1 MNLRI
6 NTVKTGV
13 LAAAMAAL
21 TSCADAGIAE
31 KAKQNAIPYL
41 TAKELLEAENT
52 VKIIDGSTDAGYV
65 HQVTYWDSILAEHKI
80 KDAYYDGKKYAIDA
94 YNGLNPEKKEYPL
107 SLSKPMFEV
116 NAHDVTVIKENLKN
130 QVAEYL
136 SAKEFNNLRDNEPSS
151 LRDFGNVDFFNDA
164 KFWNDIR
171 NTFRQREAF
180 DKGVKDA
187 NDSLEIRKL
196 PDLNGLTIS
205 K

>member
-1 MNLRI
+1 MNLRV
-6 NTVKTGV
+6 NTIKTGV
-13 LAAAMAAL
+13 VAAAMAAL

-41 TAKELLEAENT
+41 TAKELLEAEKT
-52 VKIIDGSTDAGYV
+52 ASTLDGSTDAGYV

-116 NAHDVTVIKENLKN
+116 NAHDVIAIKENLKN

-187 NDSLEIRKL
+187 NDSLEIRRL

>member
-1 MNLRI
+1 MNLRV
-6 NTVKTGV
+6 NTIKTGV
-13 LAAAMAAL
+13 VAAAMAAL
-21 TSCADAGIAE
+21 TSCADSGIAE

-52 VKIIDGSTDAGYV
+52 VKTIDGSTDAGYV

-116 NAHDVTVIKENLKN
+116 NAHDFTVIKENLKN

-136 SAKEFNNLRDNEPSS
+136 SAKEFNNLRDHEPGL

>member
-1 MNLRI
+1 MNLRV
-6 NTVKTGV
+6 NTIKTGV
-13 LAAAMAAL
+13 VAAAMAAL

-52 VKIIDGSTDAGYV
+52 VKIIDGSVDAGYV

-116 NAHDVTVIKENLKN
+116 NTSDVTVIIENLKN

-180 DKGVKDA
+180 DKGVKEV
-187 NDSLEIRKL
+187 NDSLSTRKL
-196 PDLNGLTIS
+196 SNLEGLAIS

>member
-6 NTVKTGV
+6 NTIRTGV
-13 LAAAMAAL
+13 VAAAMAAL

-41 TAKELLEAENT
+41 SAKELLEAEKT
-52 VKIIDGSTDAGYV
+52 ASTLDGSTDAGYV

-116 NAHDVTVIKENLKN
+116 NAYDVIVIKENLKN

-180 DKGVKDA
+180 DKGVKEV
-187 NDSLEIRKL
+187 NDSLSTRKL
-196 PDLNGLTIS
+196 SDLEGLAIS

>member
-1 MNLRI
+1 MNLRV
-6 NTVKTGV
+6 NTIKTGV
-13 LAAAMAAL
+13 VAAAMAAL

-52 VKIIDGSTDAGYV
+52 VKIIDGSADAGYV

-116 NAHDVTVIKENLKN
+116 NAHDFTVIKENLKN

-136 SAKEFNNLRDNEPSS
+136 SAKEFNNLRDNEPGS
-151 LRDFGNVDFFNDA
+151 LRDYGKVDFFNDA

-171 NTFRQREAF
+171 NTFRQRGAF

-187 NDSLEIRKL
+187 KDSLNIKKL
-196 PDLNGLTIS
+196 SDLEGLTIS